1 MCILFVAVNQHKN
14 YPLIIAANRDEFFN
28 RDTAESHI
36 WPPAQ
41 SQTTEHELLAGKDL
55 QAGGTW
61 MGINKQ
67 GYIASL
73 TNIRAPQ
80 KNSSD
85 AITRGKL
92 VSHYLQ
98 KPNNNYHHVLSA
110 SKERYNGYN
119 LLFGQWNEL
128 SVYNNH
134 TDQLQALT
142 DGFYGLSNASLNSP
156 WPKIN
161 KGVSKLEEYCQDGHS
176 INPDILFTLLLDK
189 TLAADEDLPQTGI
202 PIDWERRLS
211 SIFILGDEYGTRS
224 STVLK
229 VDKQQNVQWYE
240 RTYNNQ
246 AKCISTQSFNFSIN

>member
-1 MCILFVAVNQHKN
+1 MCILFVAVNQHKD

-28 RDTAESHI
+28 RGTSESHI
-36 WPPAQ
+36 WH
-41 SQTTEHELLAGKDL
+41 SDNGIIAGKDL

-61 MGINKQ
+61 MGVNKQ

-73 TNIRAPQ
+73 TNIRDPQ
-80 KNSSD
+80 KISAD
-85 AITRGKL
+85 AITRGEL

-98 KPNNNYHHVLSA
+98 QPISDYHKTLSA
-110 SKERYNGYN
+110 HKDSYNGYN
-119 LLFGQWNEL
+119 LLFGKWDNL
-128 SVYNNH
+128 AVYNNH
-134 TDQLQALT
+134 VDQLQQLT
-142 DGFYGLSNASLNSP
+142 DGYYGLSNASLNSP

-161 KGVSKLEEYCQDGHS
+161 KGVAKLQEYCQDDHD
-176 INPDILFTLLLDK
+176 IDPNILFKLLLDK
-189 TLAADEDLPQTGI
+189 SLAADEDLPQTGI

-229 VDKQQNVQWYE
+229 VDKQQHVQWYE

-246 AKCISTQSFNFSIN
+246 AKCLSTQSFNFSII

>member
-1 MCILFVAVNQHKN
+1 MCILFVAVNQHKD
-14 YPLIIAANRDEFFN
+14 YPLIIAANRDEFFK
-28 RDTAESHI
+28 RGTAESHI
-36 WPPAQ
+36 WDSEQ
-41 SQTTEHELLAGKDL
+41 GIIAGKDL

-73 TNIRAPQ
+73 TNIRDP
-80 KNSSD
+80 KKTSEN

-98 KPNNNYHHVLSA
+98 TPLEEYQKTLSA
-110 SKERYNGYN
+110 SKDNYNGYN
-119 LLFGQWNEL
+119 LLFGKWNKL
-128 SVYNNH
+128 AVYNNH
-134 TDQLQALT
+134 LDQLQPLT
-142 DGFYGLSNASLNSP
+142 DGYYGLSNASLNSP

-161 KGVSKLEEYCQDGHS
+161 KGVGKLEEYCQDGHD

-189 TLAADEDLPQTGI
+189 SLAADENLPQTGV

-229 VDKQQNVQWYE
+229 IDKQQNVQWYE
-240 RTYNNQ
+240 RTYNNT
-246 AKCISTQSFNFSIN
+246 ATCTSSQSFNFSIN

>member
-1 MCILFVAVNQHKN
+1 MCILFVAVNQHKD

-28 RDTAESHI
+28 RGTSQSHI
-36 WPPAQ
+36 WE
-41 SQTTEHELLAGKDL
+41 SEHGIVAGKDL

-80 KNSSD
+80 KLSLD
-85 AITRGKL
+85 AVTRGEL

-98 KPNNNYHHVLSA
+98 RPENDYHKTLQRTQA
-110 SKERYNGYN
+110 NYNGYN
-119 LLFGQWNEL
+119 LLFGKWNTL
-128 SVYNNH
+128 AVYNNH
-134 TDQLQALT
+134 LDQIQHLT
-142 DGFYGLSNASLNSP
+142 DGYYGLSNANLNSP

-161 KGVSKLEEYCQDGHS
+161 KGVSKLQEYCRDGHD
-176 INPDILFTLLLDK
+176 INPDILFNLLLDK
-189 TLAADEDLPQTGI
+189 SLAADEDLPKTGV

-229 VDKQQNVQWYE
+229 VDKQQNVTWFE

-246 AKCISTQSFNFSIN
+246 AKCISTQSFDFSIN